1 MDDIRRSFEDSL
13 LKNVRYN
20 IRLVESTVMSDSPF
34 SLRRVETTGW
44 KFAWYAK
51 DQTYNWDVEDFFID
65 SECIYIGPKHPGVK
79 LITIKKNRQKL
90 NINWEKKTIS
100 YKGEVDGFDTWGEE

>member
-1 MDDIRRSFEDSL
+1 MEDTLLTYIRHDIRLS
-13 LKNVRYN
+13 
-20 IRLVESTVMSDSPF
+20 ESTIMSDSPF
-34 SLRRVETTGW
+34 LLKRIETTGW

-65 SECIYIGPKHPGVK
+65 GEFVYIGPKHPGVK
-79 LITIKKNRQKL
+79 LITIKKSRQKL

-100 YKGEVDGFDTWGEE
+100 YKGEVDGFDTWGDE